1 MFYLRLRWFF
11 MIDWSIRLSSLGLPN
26 RQNGSMR
33 AKHLEEGEWNKRRF
47 IDFFYGMR
55 RKAKRWFGLKGEIPL
70 FSVEEGKRR
79 RH

>member
-1 MFYLRLRWFF
+1 
-11 MIDWSIRLSSLGLPN
+11 
-26 RQNGSMR
+26 MR
-33 AKHLEEGEWNKRRF
+33 EKHLEEGEWSKRRF